1 MPACLPPTERQ
12 FIKTASGVIHI
23 AVAGEGF
30 PVLLL
35 HQTPR
40 SWDEYREVLPLLG
53 RHFRAIAMD
62 TVGFGDSS
70 ALPAGEDSIEA
81 WAAAALDLA
90 AVLGL
95 ERLAVVGHHTGA
107 AIAVEMAAAA
117 PKRIAALVL
126 SACPYV
132 DADRRAR
139 HHGKPVIDEVSPAED
154 GSHLLAL
161 WRMRQPFYPEANPS
175 LLERFIVDAL
185 KAGALAGEGHRV
197 VNRYL
202 METRLPLVQCPSV
215 VIAPTAD
222 PHVYPWAGKV
232 AAAIRDCRVV
242 EIENGM
248 VPLPDQM
255 PGTFAEAVDG
265 FLATVV
271 ERRP

>member
-1 MPACLPPTERQ
+1 MPASLPTTERQ
-12 FIKTASGVIHI
+12 FIKTPSGVIHI

-81 WAAAALDLA
+81 WAAAALDLVA
-90 AVLGL
+90 ALGL

-117 PKRIAALVL
+117 PERIAALVL

-132 DADRRAR
+132 DAERRAR
-139 HHGKPVIDEVSPAED
+139 HHGKPVIDDVSQAED

-161 WRMRQPFYPEANPS
+161 WRNRQPFYPAGNPS

-197 VNRYL
+197 VNRYV
-202 METRLPLVQCPSV
+202 MEARLPLVRCPSV

-222 PHVYPWAGKV
+222 PHVYPLAGKV
-232 AAAIRDCRVV
+232 AGAIADCRVI

-255 PGTFAEAVDG
+255 PGAFTEAVDG
-265 FLATVV
+265 FLASVV
-271 ERRP
+271 QRRP

>member
-1 MPACLPPTERQ
+1 MPASLPTTERQ
-12 FIKTASGVIHI
+12 FIKTPSGVIHV

-70 ALPAGEDSIEA
+70 ALSAGEDSIEA

-90 AVLGL
+90 TALGL

-117 PKRIAALVL
+117 PPRIAALVL

-132 DADRRAR
+132 DAAKRA
-139 HHGKPVIDEVSPAED
+139 HHREKPLIIDEALAAED

-161 WRMRQPFYPEANPS
+161 WRMRQPFYPQGNPA
-175 LLERFIVDAL
+175 LLERFIIDAL
-185 KAGALAGEGHRV
+185 KAGARAGEGHHV
-197 VNRYL
+197 VNRYV
-202 METRLPLVQCPSV
+202 METRLPLVRCPTM

-222 PHVYPWAGKV
+222 PHAYPWAGKV
-232 AAAIRDCRVV
+232 ASAIPDCRVV

-255 PGTFAEAVDG
+255 PQAFADAIDG
-265 FLATVV
+265 FLAKHAHS
-271 ERRP
+271 

>member
-1 MPACLPPTERQ
+1 MPASLPPTERQ
-12 FIKTASGVIHI
+12 FIKTASGVFHI

-139 HHGKPVIDEVSPAED
+139 HHGKPAIDDVSPAED

-161 WRMRQPFYPEANPS
+161 WRMRQPFYPQGNPS

-197 VNRYL
+197 VNRYV
-202 METRLPLVQCPSV
+202 METRLPLVRCPTM

-222 PHVYPWAGKV
+222 PHVYPLVGKV

-255 PGTFAEAVDG
+255 AGAFADAVDG